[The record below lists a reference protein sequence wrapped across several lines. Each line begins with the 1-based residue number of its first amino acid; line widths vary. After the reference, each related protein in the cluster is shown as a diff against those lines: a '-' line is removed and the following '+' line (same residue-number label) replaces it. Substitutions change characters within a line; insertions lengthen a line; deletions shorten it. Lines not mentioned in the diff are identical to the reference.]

1 MPVELE
7 LNSLNAAA
15 AKAATDSD
23 FPGAVAFLRQV
34 LGQQT
39 ATLGPDHPD
48 LATTLN
54 NLALMLEKVGDT
66 PEAGRCYRRAY
77 AIAAAALGPDDPAVQ
92 VSHANLEAFYRA
104 HGSDGDVVAA
114 TMLGGLHDFPSAAEE
129 TRILSPATPLPPQAV
144 APPPQRNPP
153 PPPARPVPQTASAP
167 LTPPQSEAL
176 NGSLWRLPLATVVA
190 VAVALAVAA
199 LWLAGPSVPGERPAA
214 TTVADAPSV
223 GAPPVA
229 APPVKTEPAVS
240 AAASTPAPKAAS
252 SAETAA
258 VPAAGGAAGGPPP
271 AVSPPPARPA
281 TPTSARVIDARLCGA
296 LSRGGAWRCA
306 PISNPRAGGAVYYYT
321 RVASARDAVIR
332 HRWTRDGR
340 VVRVVDLRIRANPAD
355 GYRTFSRQTG
365 GALAPGAWQVALL
378 DSSGTVL
385 EQQSFV
391 VQ

>member
-1 MPVELE
+1 MPAELE

-15 AKAATDSD
+15 AKAATSSD
-23 FPGAVAFLRQV
+23 FPGAVAFLRQA
-34 LGQQT
+34 LDQQT
-39 ATLGPDHPD
+39 KTLGPDHPD

-92 VSHANLEAFYRA
+92 VSHANLEAFYRT

-114 TMLGGLHDFPSAAEE
+114 TMLGGLHDFPSLAAE

-153 PPPARPVPQTASAP
+153 PPPARPAPQTPPAP
-167 LTPPQSEAL
+167 LTPPQTEAPS
-176 NGSLWRLPLATVVA
+176 GSLWRLPLAAVVG

-199 LWLAGPSVPGERPAA
+199 LWLAGPSVPGERREA
-214 TTVADAPSV
+214 TTAAE
-223 GAPPVA
+223 APPVA
-229 APPVKTEPAVS
+229 APPVQTEPAES
-240 AAASTPAPKAAS
+240 APSSTPAPKVAS
-252 SAETAA
+252 SAEMAA
-258 VPAAGGAAGGPPP
+258 APAGGGAVGGPPP
-271 AVSPPPARPA
+271 AVSTPPVRPA
-281 TPTSARVIDARLCGA
+281 DPTSPRVTDARLCGA
-296 LSRGGAWRCA
+296 LSRGDAWRCE
-306 PISNPRAGGAVYYYT
+306 PISSPRAGGAVYYYT

-340 VVRVVDLRIRANPAD
+340 VVRVVNLRIRANPAD
-355 GYRTFSRQTG
+355 GYRTYSRQTG
-365 GALAPGAWQVALL
+365 GSLTPGEWQVALL
-378 DSSGTVL
+378 DASGTVL
-385 EQQSFV
+385 EEQSFV

>member
-114 TMLGGLHDFPSAAEE
+114 TMLGGLHDFPSVAEE

-144 APPPQRNPP
+144 APPPQRDPP
-153 PPPARPVPQTASAP
+153 PPPARPAPQTPPAP
-167 LTPPQSEAL
+167 LAPPQTEAPS
-176 NGSLWRLPLATVVA
+176 GSLWRLPLAAVVA
-190 VAVALAVAA
+190 VAVALATAA

-214 TTVADAPSV
+214 TTAAEAPPV
-223 GAPPVA
+223 EAPPVA
-229 APPVKTEPAVS
+229 APPVETEPAES
-240 AAASTPAPKAAS
+240 AAASTPAPKVAS
-252 SAETAA
+252 S
-258 VPAAGGAAGGPPP
+258 AAGGAAGGPPP
-271 AVSPPPARPA
+271 AVSAPPVRSAD
-281 TPTSARVIDARLCGA
+281 PTSSRVTDARLCGA
-296 LSRGGAWRCA
+296 LSRVGAWRCE
-306 PISNPRAGGAVYYYT
+306 PISSPRAGGAVYYYT

-365 GALAPGAWQVALL
+365 GSLAPGEWQVALL
-378 DSSGTVL
+378 DSAGAVL

-391 VQ
+391 VR